1 MRGSSVAR
9 RHEVIVVG
17 GGVVGAATAL
27 GLARAGFDVALVEK
41 GAPPAEST
49 TATWDPRVYALSP
62 GSVQFLGALGA
73 WNRIAAR
80 RVSPYGRMEV
90 WEENPRQA
98 LVFDAAELG
107 APELGFI
114 VEDSLLRASLWA
126 GLGQAMTVMAGAQV
140 SGLSLEGGPRLTL
153 AGGPALQ
160 AELVVAAEGAD
171 SPLRDWAG
179 IEPVGWSYDQRALVS
194 HVETERAHGG
204 TAYQRFL
211 RNGPLAFLP
220 LADGRSSIVWSTQA
234 AEARELLAL
243 DEHTFR
249 ESLAAALDHRL
260 GAIGACTPRVAF
272 PLRLLHAERYV
283 VPGLAL
289 VGDSAHVVHPLAGQG
304 LNLGLADAQALVD
317 VVDQARRGRKAIG
330 ALRVLQRYERRRKA
344 ANVEMLALT
353 DGLNRLFR
361 LRVPGLG
368 PLRELG
374 MALVSRSG
382 PLKQGLARR
391 AMGL

>member
-1 MRGSSVAR
+1 VKR
-9 RHEVIVVG
+9 RHEIAVVG
-17 GGVVGAATAL
+17 GGAVGAATAL
-27 GLARAGFDVALVEK
+27 GLARQGFDVALLEK
-41 GAPPAEST
+41 GGAPQEFSA
-49 TATWDPRVYALSP
+49 ADWDPRVYALSP
-62 GSVQFLGALGA
+62 GSVQFLGALGV
-73 WNRIAAR
+73 WNRIAAQ

-90 WEENPRQA
+90 WEQNAAQA

-114 VEDSLLRASLWA
+114 VEDRLLRSALWA
-126 GLGQAMTVMAGAQV
+126 GLGNAVTVMTGAQV
-140 SGLSLEGGPRLTL
+140 TGLQRDGAPKLTL
-153 AGGPALQ
+153 ANGDTLE
-160 AELVVAAEGAD
+160 AELVVAAEGAE
-171 SPLRDWAG
+171 SPLREWAG
-179 IEPVGWSYDQRALVS
+179 IDPVGWSYDQRALVS
-194 HVETERAHGG
+194 HVETERPHGG

-211 RNGPLAFLP
+211 PYGPLAFLP

-234 AEARELLAL
+234 AEADELLAL
-243 DEHTFR
+243 DENSFR
-249 ESLAAALDHRL
+249 EALAAALDNRL
-260 GAIGACTPRVAF
+260 GAIGACSPRFAF
-272 PLRLLHAERYV
+272 PLRLLHAEQYV

-304 LNLGLADAQALVD
+304 LNLGLADALALVD
-317 VVDQARRGRKAIG
+317 VVTAARKERKRLG

-344 ANVEMLALT
+344 QNVEMLALT

-374 MALVSRSG
+374 MSLVSRSG
-382 PLKQGLARR
+382 PVKQALARR